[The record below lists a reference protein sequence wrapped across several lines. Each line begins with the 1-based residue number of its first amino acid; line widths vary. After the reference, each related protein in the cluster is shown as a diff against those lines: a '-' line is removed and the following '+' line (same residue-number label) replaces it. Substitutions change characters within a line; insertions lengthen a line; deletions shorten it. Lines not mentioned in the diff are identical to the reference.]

1 MKLDL
6 RKKIQLCIVRVCF
19 ESKQG
24 NDTQTCDKKAWNYH
38 AFQKNTNRIGDQ
50 VKC

>member
-38 AFQKNTNRIGDQ
+38 AYYQPIIDDEGLTKG
-50 VKC
+50 